1 MMDSDNVDEESTGV
15 SETTPLH
22 VNSSSRTQRL
32 HADSVPTTLP
42 CSASRVSSIAT
53 IDSTITAT
61 TFASSSNTLNEN
73 PPGNGITNPRADSPS
88 RFQRGIDDLR
98 KHALKSK
105 IKTTATLSILLLSL
119 VLCFLTL
126 MQYFMSTVRVLNPGN
141 NDTSISVGVHNRG
154 VEQPIGP
161 KQKSDREMF
170 DEFGRYIIENYDALP
185 PFSDFLPGVAGIYG
199 KPLWSFY
206 VNRGQGIASFGVES
220 KDSPIMEFYSANNA
234 YQNTALLG
242 FRTFYKGHRGSGWGG
257 PNSFIVEP
265 FASSRTNFRP
275 ESAGGQSSDRENYP
289 TRTMYIGAND
299 IQIREIDHK
308 HKIETNVSYFVL
320 PEEDFGAFVKRTTV
334 SNLGEKKLYLSILD
348 GLPRIQPVGGKLD
361 ALLKSMGRTLEGFM
375 GVYEADGNTMP
386 FYRLSTETGDA
397 AAVVIEEAGN
407 FAVSYIENHEERLL
421 PIIYDTSKI
430 FGEDTTLMRPLRLEE
445 RTVQEIIDGP
455 QYGAAKTS
463 SAFSAVDDVS
473 IYTGESIT
481 VTTFYGRASKIT
493 DVPVIARRIAQGGF
507 VEYKLLRARELV
519 QQITAGVE
527 TRTENKLFDAHVR
540 QMYLDNSLRGGI
552 PIVLGEVDDRSRLE
566 SADGDERI
574 KVYHLFSRIHG
585 DLERDYNNF
594 VLSPT
599 YFSQGPGNF
608 RDVAQNR
615 RNDVII
621 NPRIGSFNKLSCSQS
636 RTKTNANVLQS
647 WQWEVQ
653 MAIESNGKRES
664 ILHLTYKPCL
674 PSKSSS
680 YCASITI
687 A

>member
-1 MMDSDNVDEESTGV
+1 MDSDNFDEESTGV

-22 VNSSSRTQRL
+22 VNTSNQTRTL
-32 HADSVPTTLP
+32 HADALITTLTS
-42 CSASRVSSIAT
+42 SAPRVLSSAT

-61 TFASSSNTLNEN
+61 TFASSSNTLNHV
-73 PPGNGITNPRADSPS
+73 PSANGLDDPCGDSTS
-88 RFQRGIDDLR
+88 RLQQEVDHVR
-98 KHALKSK
+98 KQAIKSK

-119 VLCFLTL
+119 TLCFLTL
-126 MQYFMSTVRVLNPGN
+126 MQYLMSTFRVLHNPGK
-141 NDTSISVGVHNRG
+141 NDTSISSEEMRNRG
-154 VEQPIGP
+154 IDLPTGP
-161 KQKSDREMF
+161 KHKADKELF
-170 DEFGRYIIENYDALP
+170 DEFGRYIIEDYDALP

-220 KDSPIMEFYSANNA
+220 KDSPIMEFFSANNA
-234 YQNTALLG
+234 YQNTPLLG

-265 FASSRTNFRP
+265 FSSLRTNFRR
-275 ESAGGQSSDRENYP
+275 ESAGGQGSEKEIYP
-289 TRTMYIGAND
+289 ARTMYIGAND
-299 IQIREIDHK
+299 IQIREIDRK
-308 HKIETNVSYFVL
+308 NKIETNVSFFVL

-386 FYRLSTETGDA
+386 FYRLSTEAGDG

-407 FAVSYIENHEERLL
+407 FAISYIENHVERLL
-421 PIIYDTSKI
+421 PIVYDTSTV
-430 FGEDTTLMRPLRLEE
+430 FGEDTTLMRPLGLEE
-445 RTVQEIIDGP
+445 KTVKEIIDGP

-473 IYTGESIT
+473 IYPGQSIT

-527 TRTENKLFDAHVR
+527 TSTKNKLFDAHVR

-552 PIVLGEVDDRSRLE
+552 PIILGEVDDRSRLE

-615 RNDVII
+615 RNDV
-621 NPRIGSFNKLSCSQS
+621 
-636 RTKTNANVLQS
+636 V
-647 WQWEVQ
+647 
-653 MAIESNGKRES
+653 
-664 ILHLTYKPCL
+664 
-674 PSKSSS
+674 
-680 YCASITI
+680 
-687 A
+687 